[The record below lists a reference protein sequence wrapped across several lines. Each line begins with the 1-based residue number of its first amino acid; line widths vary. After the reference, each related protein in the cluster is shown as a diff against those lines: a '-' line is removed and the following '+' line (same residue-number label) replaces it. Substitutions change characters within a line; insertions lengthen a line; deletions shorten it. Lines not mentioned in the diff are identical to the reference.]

1 MLSAR
6 PNGGWAHEAW
16 PHDKDD
22 ARRREVT
29 DQGRSLRPTARAAV
43 REVAFIVML
52 TRQPAY
58 TRCI

>member
-43 REVAFIVML
+43 
-52 TRQPAY
+52 
-58 TRCI
+58 